1 VVLTEK
7 ERIGEREE
15 QRVVKVPSVVGS
27 PLRKIEL
34 AKGVLLLLISEQT

>member
-15 QRVVKVPSVVGS
+15 QRVVEVPSSVVGS

-34 AKGVLLLLISEQT
+34 A